1 MNHWLDVGEILVD
14 FDVVD
19 NWHCELN
26 KMNEGKK
33 AGSLTD
39 IQIHLFNFCRRYD
52 HYIKHWQTLENQ
64 LRAEL
69 YNDVQ

>member
-33 AGSLTD
+33 AVCL
-39 IQIHLFNFCRRYD
+39 QISRFICS
-52 HYIKHWQTLENQ
+52 TS
-64 LRAEL
+64 AEDTTTIL
-69 YNDVQ
+69 NVGKP